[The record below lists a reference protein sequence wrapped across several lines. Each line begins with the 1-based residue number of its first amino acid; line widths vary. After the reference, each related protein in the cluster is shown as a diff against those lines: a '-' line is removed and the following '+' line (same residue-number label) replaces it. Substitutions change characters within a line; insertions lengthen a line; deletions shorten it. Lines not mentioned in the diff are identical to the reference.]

1 MKYLCTK
8 FKHFQDMNA
17 KILNCQ
23 WKNETKL
30 DKWSW
35 RLYLWIWRLC
45 CCCSVTKLCPTL
57 CDPMGCS
64 MPGLPVLHGLSEFAQ
79 THVHWVGDAIQPSH
93 PQPPPSPAALNLSEY
108 QSLFHCIRWPKF
120 GASASASVFPMNT
133 QGWSPLGLT
142 SLISLLSKGLSR
154 AFFSTT
160 IQKRQFFGVHPSLWS
175 NSHNLYMTTGKKH
188 SFHYTDLC
196 RQSDVSAF

>member
-93 PQPPPSPAALNLSEY
+93 HLSSSSPAFNFPQHQGLFSVSQFFASGG
-108 QSLFHCIRWPKF
+108 QSI
-120 GASASASVFPMNT
+120 GASASASVLPMNI
-133 QGWSPLGLT
+133 QDWFPLGLT
-142 SLISLLSKGLSR
+142 GLISLQSTGISKV
-154 AFFSTT
+154 FSNTT
-160 IQKRQFFGVHPSLWS
+160 V
-175 NSHNLYMTTGKKH
+175 
-188 SFHYTDLC
+188 
-196 RQSDVSAF
+196 